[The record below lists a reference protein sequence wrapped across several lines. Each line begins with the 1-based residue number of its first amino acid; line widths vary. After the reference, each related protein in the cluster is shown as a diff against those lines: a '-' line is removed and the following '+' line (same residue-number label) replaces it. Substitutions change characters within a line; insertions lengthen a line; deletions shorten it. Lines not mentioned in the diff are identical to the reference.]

1 MAKQLLDS
9 REEERVRAMSG
20 KLSVAFE
27 SDNEHDSWAFV
38 SQQVHANGNLGDS
51 REGHDRFI
59 GLKPH
64 KFTV

>member
-20 KLSVAFE
+20 KLSVAYE
-27 SDNEHDSWAFV
+27 SDNEHDSWVCV
-38 SQQVHANGNLGDS
+38 SQRGYAKGSLGDS
-51 REGHDRFI
+51 REGRDRFI